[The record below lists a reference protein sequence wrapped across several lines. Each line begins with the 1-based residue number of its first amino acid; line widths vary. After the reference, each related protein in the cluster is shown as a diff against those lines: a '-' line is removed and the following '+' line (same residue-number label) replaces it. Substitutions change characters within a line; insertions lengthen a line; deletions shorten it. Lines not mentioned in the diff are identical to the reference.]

1 MRRKIIVS
9 LIRSLLGLKK
19 KELFQFV
26 NQKSEKDAYYF
37 ADDSVMKICED
48 GHVKK
53 SNVSLN
59 WLLDDRCYIRK
70 IGGLTVRESETEV

>member
-1 MRRKIIVS
+1 MKVKVIVY
-9 LIRSLLGLKK
+9 LIRKLLGLKK

-26 NQKSEKDAYYF
+26 NQRSEKEAYYF
-37 ADDSVMKICED
+37 TDDAVMKICED

-59 WLLDDRCYIRK
+59 WLLDDRCHIHK
-70 IGGLTVRESETEV
+70 IGGFTVHESETEV